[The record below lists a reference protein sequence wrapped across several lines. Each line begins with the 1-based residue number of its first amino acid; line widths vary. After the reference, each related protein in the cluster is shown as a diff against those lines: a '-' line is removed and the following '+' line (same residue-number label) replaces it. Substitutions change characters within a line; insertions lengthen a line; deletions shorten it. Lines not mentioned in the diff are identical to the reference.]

1 MCVACASVCLSLV
14 PGRPAAWCSLHL
26 EHYCPLQLQTDG
38 RISSMQSEAHLRADS
53 SSLHVLPDHDEF
65 NAVPLV
71 RSSKEDCRVCILSGW
86 CPLRSQCWPSHDTPQ
101 ICLQVSK
108 DWRLHI
114 TFGGGESVSMLL
126 ALQGRQSISRT
137 HAARSAL
144 ADNGQLP
151 RLARQSTGTWCTS
164 LMAAGWPLLA
174 TST

>member
-1 MCVACASVCLSLV
+1 MQI
-14 PGRPAAWCSLHL
+14 HL
-26 EHYCPLQLQTDG
+26 RSTSFLIM
-38 RISSMQSEAHLRADS
+38 ISSTQFLWCDRAKRIAES
-53 SSLHVLPDHDEF
+53 AYCLAGALCAL
-65 NAVPLV
+65 NAGLATT
-71 RSSKEDCRVCILSGW
+71 RRE
-86 CPLRSQCWPSHDTPQ
+86 

-114 TFGGGESVSMLL
+114 TLGGGESVSMLL

-151 RLARQSTGTWCTS
+151 PARQAKHPLGTRCTS